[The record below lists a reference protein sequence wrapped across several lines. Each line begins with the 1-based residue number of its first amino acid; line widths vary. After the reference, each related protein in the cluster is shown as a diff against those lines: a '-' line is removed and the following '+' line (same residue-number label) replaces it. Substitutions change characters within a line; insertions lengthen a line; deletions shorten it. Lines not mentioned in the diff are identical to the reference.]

1 MRKLIVVLVLS
12 TLACAQDMTVE
23 QCRADQLLWSHQLDT
38 HTGPR
43 WSLPNLVGHA
53 NYGRLRSH
61 GPSPARLVRVYPRF
75 HQHDDGGAA
84 YRVYQTPRLSGAIES

>member
-43 WSLPNLVGHA
+43 WSLPNLVGRMQIMVDCGVMDPPRHDWYVYTQDSI
-53 NYGRLRSH
+53 NITMVLRLTEFINS
-61 GPSPARLVRVYPRF
+61 
-75 HQHDDGGAA
+75 
-84 YRVYQTPRLSGAIES
+84 RLSGAI